1 MKTIKTRDYTINIC
15 EDTEEFVKESNKK
28 DAAMF
33 GIYSTETR
41 MNTYWFNK
49 EAYNDNLKFA
59 IVSAIL
65 SNEMINADDLKT
77 EDDCHKRASIAALDL
92 VEILENL

>member
-28 DAAMF
+28 NAAMF
-33 GIYSTETR
+33 GIYSTETG

-49 EAYNDNLKFA
+49 EAYNDTLKCA

-77 EDDCHKRASIAALDL
+77 EDDCHNRASIAALDL
-92 VEILENL
+92 IEILENL

>member
-1 MKTIKTRDYTINIC
+1 MKTIKTKNYTINIC
-15 EDTEEFVKESNKK
+15 EDTEEFVKETNKK

-33 GIYSTETR
+33 GVYSTETR

-49 EAYNDNLKFA
+49 EAYNDTLKYA
-59 IVSAIL
+59 IVSSIL
-65 SNEMINADDLKT
+65 SHEMINAYDLET
-77 EDDCHKRASIAALDL
+77 EEECNRRASIAALDL